1 MAINSSSVDYI
12 STYFEHPTLS
22 KIHGEP
28 NYSMLRKLKNELMRN
43 ASSVPS
49 DLGGGANGHLGLL
62 LSAQD
67 YQSVNAT
74 AYVRPVHPGN
84 LVIPP
89 NTPQY
94 ETIRLTDEHKQR
106 VLDFRETVNVEKA
119 MVKQVVHA
127 IDSQYLDT
135 LRNRTTD
142 CIDTPIATILQHLFS
157 KYGKMDAETLAV
169 KVKSVREFQYNI
181 QDPLVTFY
189 REIEDLEELGKASMN
204 PYLP

>member
-62 LSAQD
+62 LEAQE

-89 NTPQY
+89 GTPQ
-94 ETIRLTDEHKQR
+94 I
-106 VLDFRETVNVEKA
+106 
-119 MVKQVVHA
+119 
-127 IDSQYLDT
+127 
-135 LRNRTTD
+135 
-142 CIDTPIATILQHLFS
+142 
-157 KYGKMDAETLAV
+157 
-169 KVKSVREFQYNI
+169 
-181 QDPLVTFY
+181 
-189 REIEDLEELGKASMN
+189 
-204 PYLP
+204 